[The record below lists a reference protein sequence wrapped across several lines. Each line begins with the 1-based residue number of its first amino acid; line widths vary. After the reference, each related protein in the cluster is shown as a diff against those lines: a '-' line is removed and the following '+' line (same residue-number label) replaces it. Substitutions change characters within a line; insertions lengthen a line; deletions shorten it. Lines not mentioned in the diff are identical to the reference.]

1 MSLCC
6 PLLNA
11 GLAPWD
17 AQCGGGGKKLGRK
30 ARLVRIKRKGKG
42 REGVKG
48 SSGEAWRG
56 RACAGRQAG
65 RRWGPAPL

>member
-1 MSLCC
+1 VLPTFERRLGTVGCTVR
-6 PLLNA
+6 
-11 GLAPWD
+11 
-17 AQCGGGGKKLGRK
+17 GGGKKLGRK